1 MYMRPYNIRM
11 ALYVFNSIV
20 WTSINLRQDNDHIL
34 RLLLHY
40 GFKNKDPYLAA
51 TNNYFSR
58 N

>member
-1 MYMRPYNIRM
+1 
-11 ALYVFNSIV
+11 V

-40 GFKNKDPYLAA
+40 GFINKDPYLAA